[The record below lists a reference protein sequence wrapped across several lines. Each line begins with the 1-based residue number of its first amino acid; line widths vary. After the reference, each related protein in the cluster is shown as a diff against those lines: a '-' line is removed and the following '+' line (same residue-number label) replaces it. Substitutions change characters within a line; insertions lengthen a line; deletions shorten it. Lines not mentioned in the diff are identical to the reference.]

1 MEIGEIIM
9 SYQLKDETKKLISKR
24 IGLSYEELKN
34 MSDEEIDAYIEKKT
48 GKKMTWPKGAKMNGL
63 PIRTLEDKEKELYDF
78 DR

>member
-1 MEIGEIIM
+1 M
-9 SYQLKDETKKLISKR
+9 SYQLKDETKKIISKR

>member
-1 MEIGEIIM
+1 M

-34 MSDEEIDAYIEKKT
+34 MSDEEIDAYIEKET

-63 PIRTLEDKEKELYDF
+63 QIEL
-78 DR
+78 

>member
-1 MEIGEIIM
+1 M

-24 IGLSYEELKN
+24 IGLSYENLKN

-48 GKKMTWPKGAKMNGL
+48 GKKRTWTKGAKMNGL
-63 PIRTLEDKEKELYDF
+63 PIKTLDDKEKELYDL

>member
-1 MEIGEIIM
+1 M

>member
-9 SYQLKDETKKLISKR
+9 SYQLKDETKKIISKR

>member
-1 MEIGEIIM
+1 MGEVIM

-24 IGLSYEELKN
+24 IGLSYENLKN

-48 GKKMTWPKGAKMNGL
+48 GKKMTWPKDAKMNGL
-63 PIRTLEDKEKELYDF
+63 PIKTLDDKEKELYDL

>member
-1 MEIGEIIM
+1 M

-63 PIRTLEDKEKELYDF
+63 SIKTLDDKEKELYDL

>member
-1 MEIGEIIM
+1 MGEIIM

-34 MSDEEIDAYIEKKT
+34 MSDEEIDAYIEKET

-63 PIRTLEDKEKELYDF
+63 QIEL
-78 DR
+78 

>member
-1 MEIGEIIM
+1 M

-34 MSDEEIDAYIEKKT
+34 MSDEEIDAYIEKKK

-63 PIRTLEDKEKELYDF
+63 PIKTLDDKEKELYDL

>member
-1 MEIGEIIM
+1 M

-34 MSDEEIDAYIEKKT
+34 MGDEEIDAYIEKKT

-63 PIRTLEDKEKELYDF
+63 PIRTLENKEKELYDF

>member
-63 PIRTLEDKEKELYDF
+63 PIRTLENKEKELYDF

>member
-1 MEIGEIIM
+1 M

-63 PIRTLEDKEKELYDF
+63 PIRTLENKEKELYDF

>member
-1 MEIGEIIM
+1 M

-63 PIRTLEDKEKELYDF
+63 PIKTLDDKEKELYDL

>member
-48 GKKMTWPKGAKMNGL
+48 GKK
-63 PIRTLEDKEKELYDF
+63 
-78 DR
+78 

>member
-1 MEIGEIIM
+1 M
-9 SYQLKDETKKLISKR
+9 SYQLKDETKRLISKR

-63 PIRTLEDKEKELYDF
+63 PIKTLDDKEKELYDL

>member
-9 SYQLKDETKKLISKR
+9 SYQLKDETKKFISKR

-48 GKKMTWPKGAKMNGL
+48 GKK
-63 PIRTLEDKEKELYDF
+63 
-78 DR
+78 

>member
-1 MEIGEIIM
+1 M

-63 PIRTLEDKEKELYDF
+63 QIRTLEDKEKELYDF

>member
-1 MEIGEIIM
+1 MGEIIM

-63 PIRTLEDKEKELYDF
+63 PIRTLENKEKELYDF

>member
-1 MEIGEIIM
+1 MGEIIM
-9 SYQLKDETKKLISKR
+9 SYQLKDETKKFISKR
-24 IGLSYEELKN
+24 IGLSYEQLKN

-63 PIRTLEDKEKELYDF
+63 PIRTLENKEKELYDF